1 MMLSDLTSLE
11 SVMSLGDTPKHEKP
25 LTLALSP
32 GERVASGAS
41 RVRGLGS
48 IFNRVEREFE
58 TLEVAR

>member
-25 LTLALSP
+25 LSP